1 MKKNRYKAVNLL
13 ICVYI
18 IFTMMHMRTS
28 FLEIGA
34 RGAQLLLHSMI
45 VYMILLCMYT
55 YIYIYILLVSV
66 IFCLYTIFLL
76 PKFGDISVAFKCI
89 SHFGHFTMFI
99 ILCLG
104 GWLPVHTCPICL
116 VKYPIYPQTYSF
128 LGCESGTLTHHFLL
142 KDILG
147 SCFRE
152 GPNLWPFTNTQHG
165 HSQLWIGLVKTHA
178 TGGKSTRNP
187 R

>member
-55 YIYIYILLVSV
+55 YIYIYIYITSIRYILS
-66 IFCLYTIFLL
+66 IYYFL
-76 PKFGDISVAFKCI
+76 ITQVW
-89 SHFGHFTMFI
+89 GH
-99 ILCLG
+99 
-104 GWLPVHTCPICL
+104 
-116 VKYPIYPQTYSF
+116 
-128 LGCESGTLTHHFLL
+128 
-142 KDILG
+142 
-147 SCFRE
+147 
-152 GPNLWPFTNTQHG
+152 
-165 HSQLWIGLVKTHA
+165 
-178 TGGKSTRNP
+178 
-187 R
+187 